1 MRRRAFITL
10 IGGAAATWPL
20 AGHAQQ
26 PGKVYRIAI
35 VIPSGSVEFL
45 HEAKNPRNW
54 GPFFEELRRQGFVEG
69 QNLVVERYSGEGD
82 TDRYAELARRVVAS
96 TPDAIITSTTRLALD
111 FKAATTTI
119 PIVASAAAPIASG
132 LVPSLAHP
140 GGNITGASGDGGVEF
155 YAKHL
160 ELVRQVI
167 PSAVRIAYLTPR
179 AVWESAIL
187 LTPVKDAAKE
197 AGISLIPALLEAPIK
212 EAEYRRVFAALVTD
226 RVDALIVG
234 DSAENFSRQ
243 RLIIDLAEAARLPAV
258 YPARTFVERGGLI
271 SYGAE
276 GADLVRRKAS
286 DVAQILKGA
295 RPGDIPFY
303 QATRFELVI
312 NLKTAT
318 ALGLTISPTL
328 LSRADEVIE

>member
-1 MRRRAFITL
+1 MRRRKFVML
-10 IGGAAATWPL
+10 IGAAAAWPL
-20 AGHAQQ
+20 AARAQQ
-26 PGKVYRIAI
+26 PGKIYRIAI
-35 VIPSGSVEFL
+35 VIPAGSVEFL
-45 HEAKNPRNW
+45 NEAKSPRNW
-54 GPFFEELRRQGFVEG
+54 RPFFEELRRQGFVEG
-69 QNLVVERYSGEGD
+69 QNLVVERYSGEGE

-96 TPDAIITSTTRLALD
+96 TPDVIITQTTRLALD

-140 GGNITGASGDGGVEF
+140 GGNITGVAGDAGVEF

-167 PSAVRIAYLTPR
+167 PSAVRVAYLTPR
-179 AVWESAIL
+179 AVWESATL

-197 AGISLIPALLEAPIK
+197 AGISLIPALLDAPIE
-212 EAEYRRVFAALVTD
+212 EAEYRRVFAALAET

-234 DSAENFSRQ
+234 DSAEHYSQQ
-243 RLIIDLAEAARLPAV
+243 RLIIDLAEHARLPAV
-258 YPARTFVERGGLI
+258 YPGRIFVERGGLI

-276 GADLVRRKAS
+276 GADLVRRRAS
-286 DVAQILKGA
+286 DVARILNGA
-295 RPGDIPFY
+295 KPGDIPFY